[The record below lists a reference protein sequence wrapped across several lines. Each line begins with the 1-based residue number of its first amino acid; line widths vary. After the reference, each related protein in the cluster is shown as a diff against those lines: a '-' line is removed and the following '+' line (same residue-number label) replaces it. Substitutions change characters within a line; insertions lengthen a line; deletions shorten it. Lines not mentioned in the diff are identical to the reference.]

1 MRILGLVFVL
11 CAMARAADPPDNP
24 FLLTAA
30 LLPQH
35 QHAVPSGPALTLDEI
50 ERMAMVGNPEIRVAV
65 RQLAVVEARV
75 PAAGALDDPMLG
87 YRGWGV
93 PLTQPWNYNAAQN
106 MFMLSQTFAGFGKH
120 GLRTDVARSDVTEAK
135 AALENTRLNVRVQV
149 QKAFYDLLRAQDELR
164 IHDEHVAI
172 ARQAVEAA
180 RIKYTVGNVPQQD
193 ILKAQVALTRLAE
206 HLIHFEQDADVAGAR
221 LNTLLGRDPA
231 TPIGV
236 GGEYAVPQQLPGIL
250 DLEKTAL
257 ASRPDLAQAQA
268 GVEKSR
274 QEQALAGKAYSPD
287 FTVAAG
293 YMLMPTG
300 SDHRN
305 NYMVEGSINL
315 PWLNH
320 RKHDS
325 EIAEAKAKTS
335 EQEAELDAMRNAAF
349 GQIQEALVQVKAAK
363 RLADVYH
370 DALQPQSEATLR
382 STVIAYENDRT
393 DFLNLLDS
401 QTTVVDIDLAYFQAL
416 ADFETRFADLELAV
430 GTPLPRSGQRS
441 ITPAVTQ

>member
-1 MRILGLVFVL
+1 MRVL
-11 CAMARAADPPDNP
+11 CAVFLLGACVLRAAAENP
-24 FLLTAA
+24 FPAAEA

-35 QHAVPSGPALTLDEI
+35 QHAAPSGPSLTLDEI
-50 ERMAMVGNPEIRVAV
+50 EQKAMVGNPEIRVAA
-65 RQLAVVEARV
+65 RQLSVVEARV

-93 PLTQPWNYNAAQN
+93 PLRQPWNYNAAQN
-106 MFMLSQTFAGFGKH
+106 MFMVSQTFPGFGKR
-120 GLRTDVARSDVTEAK
+120 GLRTDIARTDVTEAK
-135 AALENTRLNVRVQV
+135 AALENTWLNVRVEV
-149 QKAFYDLLRAQDELR
+149 RKAFYDLLRAQDELR
-164 IHDEHVAI
+164 IHDEHVGI

-206 HLIHFEQDADVAGAR
+206 HLIHFEQDADVARAR

-231 TPIGV
+231 TAVNVRGD
-236 GGEYAVPQQLPGIL
+236 YAVPQHLPGIE

-268 GVEKSR
+268 VVEKGR
-274 QEQALAGKAYSPD
+274 QEQALAAKAYSPD

-305 NYMVEGSINL
+305 NYMIEGSINL

-325 EIAEAKAKTS
+325 EIAEAKGKAS
-335 EQEAELDAMRNAAF
+335 EQDAELEALRNAAF
-349 GQIQEALVQVKAAK
+349 GQIQEALVEVKAAK

-430 GTPLPRSGQRS
+430 GTPLPRNGQVK
-441 ITPAVTQ
+441 ITPEVTQ

>member
-1 MRILGLVFVL
+1 MRVL
-11 CAMARAADPPDNP
+11 CAVFLLGACVLRAAAENP
-24 FLLTAA
+24 FPAAEA

-35 QHAVPSGPALTLDEI
+35 QHAAPSGPSLTLDEI
-50 ERMAMVGNPEIRVAV
+50 EQKAMVGNPEIRVAA
-65 RQLAVVEARV
+65 RQLSVVEARV

-93 PLTQPWNYNAAQN
+93 PLRQPWNYNAAQN
-106 MFMLSQTFAGFGKH
+106 MFMVSQTFPGFGKR
-120 GLRTDVARSDVTEAK
+120 GLRTDIARTDVTEAK
-135 AALENTRLNVRVQV
+135 AALENTWLNVRVEV
-149 QKAFYDLLRAQDELR
+149 RKAFYDLLRAQDELR
-164 IHDEHVAI
+164 IHDEHVGI

-206 HLIHFEQDADVAGAR
+206 HLIHFEQDADVARAR

-231 TPIGV
+231 TAVNVRGD
-236 GGEYAVPQQLPGIL
+236 YAVPQHLPGIE

-268 GVEKSR
+268 VVEKGR
-274 QEQALAGKAYSPD
+274 QEQALAAKAYSPD

-305 NYMVEGSINL
+305 NYMIEGSINL

-325 EIAEAKAKTS
+325 EIAEAKGKAS
-335 EQEAELDAMRNAAF
+335 EQDAELEALRNAAF
-349 GQIQEALVQVKAAK
+349 GQIQEALVEVKAAK

-430 GTPLPRSGQRS
+430 GTSLPRNGQVK
-441 ITPAVTQ
+441 ITPEVTQ